1 MKQQTETY
9 SKNLESIMR
18 QKIAMEKKANNENI
32 QRLRIEEEL
41 SMLRNKSDVD
51 MKAMRNKIEEELRT
65 QFKLQQNNMWAKF
78 NSESLILTSQ
88 FAEIKSLSMK
98 KDFLIVRLS

>member
-18 QKIAMEKKANNENI
+18 QKIAMEKKANNEKI
-32 QRLRIEEEL
+32 QRMRIEEEL

>member
-1 MKQQTETY
+1 M
-9 SKNLESIMR
+9 MR
-18 QKIAMEKKANNENI
+18 QTIAMEKKANNEKI
-32 QRLRIEEEL
+32 QRMRIEEEL